1 MMWSQSCDTMFADL
15 VRERERESLIL
26 SHHVTLH
33 SSYTQMCELLPEY
46 TTMKKEKVLICKVK
60 CKTRQRAIY
69 QLLNPSPTA
78 GHLTPSTE
86 VHLF

>member
-1 MMWSQSCDTMFADL
+1 
-15 VRERERESLIL
+15 
-26 SHHVTLH
+26 
-33 SSYTQMCELLPEY
+33 
-46 TTMKKEKVLICKVK
+46 MKKEKVLICKVK
-60 CKTRQRAIY
+60 YKTRQRAIY

>member
-1 MMWSQSCDTMFADL
+1 
-15 VRERERESLIL
+15 
-26 SHHVTLH
+26 
-33 SSYTQMCELLPEY
+33 MCELLPEY

-86 VHLF
+86 VHLFWKINLMCINPTPTASPPFKTARVET